1 MLYEY
6 FRLCKVN
13 DITIDDAYIRGIAKS
28 LKSVTGTDFDADM
41 FWDRAKISYQNWFK
55 LNKPNPDGTLWGI
68 TYPEKRIGLTFLIA
82 QISKNYKGTVPGY
95 SGALW
100 RVPAKDLF

>member
-1 MLYEY
+1 
-6 FRLCKVN
+6 
-13 DITIDDAYIRGIAKS
+13 
-28 LKSVTGTDFDADM
+28 M